1 MRILLAE
8 DSALLRAGLA
18 ELLRAAG
25 HDVHDV
31 ADADALER
39 ECDTVDPDLVVTDV
53 RMPPGMGEDG
63 LVAVHRLR
71 EARARAG
78 RAPLPVVVLSQY
90 VAAAYLDVLMEH
102 GGFGY
107 LLKERVGDVTEFLR
121 AVRDVADGGTVVDP
135 EVVRVLMRSRT
146 TGVGALT
153 DREREVLELM
163 ARGLGNPEIERHL
176 HLSAGAVSKHV
187 ANIFMKLG
195 FTPED
200 GNRRVRAVL
209 EWLRHRPL

>member
-1 MRILLAE
+1 
-8 DSALLRAGLA
+8 
-18 ELLRAAG
+18 
-25 HDVHDV
+25 
-31 ADADALER
+31 
-39 ECDTVDPDLVVTDV
+39 
-53 RMPPGMGEDG
+53 MPPGMGEDG

-135 EVVRVLMRSRT
+135 EVVRVLLRSRT

-153 DREREVLELM
+153 GREREVLELM

-176 HLSAGAVSKHV
+176 RLSAGAVSKHV